1 MTRFR
6 SFVVLALFAV
16 AVAACSEGATDAT
29 STSATSTTT
38 TTAAE
43 PSTTT
48 TTEATSPSTTS
59 TGAPS
64 TTTTTTTTTATS
76 TTTERPG
83 PKVVL
88 IAIEI
93 AGGQV
98 VVGEDEYEVERD
110 SVVELLVTADVTEEV
125 HVHGY
130 DEFIDLVP
138 GESGSVTF
146 TASIPGIF
154 EVELEGSGLLL
165 FDLVVR

>member
-6 SFVVLALFAV
+6 WLVVLASFAV
-16 AVAACSEGATDAT
+16 AVAGCSDGSTDAT
-29 STSATSTTT
+29 STTATSTTT
-38 TTAAE
+38 TTAAA
-43 PSTTT
+43 PSTITT
-48 TTEATSPSTTS
+48 TAPASSSTTS

-64 TTTTTTTTTATS
+64 TTTTTTTVAP

-110 SVVELLVTADVTEEV
+110 AVVELLVTADVTEEV

-130 DEFIDLVP
+130 DEYVDLLP
-138 GESGSVTF
+138 GEPGSVTF

-154 EVELEGSGLLL
+154 EVELEGSGLFL
-165 FDLVVR
+165 FDLVVS